1 MNVLILTPDRVGSTL
16 LQRLI
21 TVYMQSHTYDR
32 PVINLHELTNGL
44 MKYYSPV
51 FNQEV
56 LGKPTDRPWGYYQT
70 LNEITE
76 HLHSTDHYKTARL
89 AHYHILNRGDP
100 IADQVPFYQHLNDN
114 FFIISAQRKNL
125 LEHAL
130 SWCIQGHSKK
140 LNVYSH
146 HEKIDTFANIYQD
159 RISIDVKVMTHYLN
173 KYVNYLQW
181 VDNHFTVSSYFEYET
196 HMPNIEEYILGLD
209 IFGWQPKKTWADTF
223 GIGFRDWNRCH
234 YLVSDISGISA
245 QLPSADR
252 LAIAYDSADGPDI
265 VPVISKT
272 TNTDGMSGIAAVL
285 NSLSRSDQQFLQKNS
300 ALYTNSCKAID
311 ELVQHKIITTGIP
324 IKLQT
329 MMEKRRL
336 IRNFDQCVEVYNKW
350 VAEKGI
356 GDAYTHSEITQSSMN
371 EIGQWHAMSRLE

>member
-21 TVYMQSHTYDR
+21 TVYMQSHTYNR

-70 LNEITE
+70 LDEIVE
-76 HLHSTDHYKTARL
+76 HLHNVDHYKTARL
-89 AHYHILNRGDP
+89 AHYHIVSRQDSM
-100 IADQVPFYQHLNDN
+100 AVQVPFYQYLNDN

-130 SWCIQGHSKK
+130 SWCIKGHSRK
-140 LNVYSH
+140 LNVYTH
-146 HEKIDTFANIYQD
+146 QEKIDTFADIYQN
-159 RISIDVKVMTHYLN
+159 RITVDVNAMISYLN

-181 VDNHFTVSSYFEYET
+181 VENHFTVSSYFEYET
-196 HMPNIEEYILGLD
+196 HLPNIEEYILDLD
-209 IFGWQPKKTWADTF
+209 IFGGQQTKSWNDTF
-223 GIGFRDWNRCH
+223 GIEFSDWNRCH
-234 YLVSDISGISA
+234 YLASDMSGLSA
-245 QLPSADR
+245 QLPTPDN
-252 LAIAYDSADGPDI
+252 LKITFDSQDHLDSVDL
-265 VPVISKT
+265 VPVLSK
-272 TNTDGMSGIAAVL
+272 NAIF
-285 NSLSRSDQQFLQKNS
+285 NSLSTGDKQFLQQHTEKYVNS
-300 ALYTNSCKAID
+300 YKAID
-311 ELVQHKIITTGIP
+311 ELVQHKILVTGVP

-336 IRNFDQCVEVYNKW
+336 IRNFDQCAEAYNQW
-350 VAEKGI
+350 VRQSGV
-356 GDAYTHSEITQSSMN
+356 GDPYTDADIKKIESDEISAWHSMPTLGHS
-371 EIGQWHAMSRLE
+371 

>member
-51 FNQEV
+51 FNREV

-70 LNEITE
+70 LDEILE

-89 AHYHILNRGDP
+89 AHYHIVNRQDSM
-100 IADQVPFYQHLNDN
+100 ADQVPFYQYLNDN

-130 SWCIQGHSKK
+130 SWCIQGHSKR
-140 LNVYSH
+140 LNVYTH
-146 HEKIDTFANIYQD
+146 QEKIDTFADIYQN
-159 RISIDVKVMTHYLN
+159 RITVDVNVMIAYLN
-173 KYVNYLQW
+173 KYVNYLRW
-181 VDNHFTVSSYFEYET
+181 VENHFTVNSYFEYET
-196 HMPNIEEYILGLD
+196 HLPNIEEYILGLD
-209 IFGWQPKKTWADTF
+209 IFGGQQTKTWNDTF
-223 GIGFRDWNRCH
+223 GIEFQDWNRCH

-245 QLPSADR
+245 QLPAPDNLQLTFNSADQLDSID
-252 LAIAYDSADGPDI
+252 LA
-265 VPVISKT
+265 PVVTKNEIF
-272 TNTDGMSGIAAVL
+272 
-285 NSLSRSDQQFLQKNS
+285 NSLSTGDRQFVRQNS
-300 ALYTNSCKAID
+300 SKYITSYKAID
-311 ELVQHKIITTGIP
+311 ELVHHKILVTGVP

-336 IRNFDQCVEVYNKW
+336 IKNFDQCTESYNHW
-350 VAEKGI
+350 VKATGI
-356 GDAYTHSEITQSSMN
+356 GDPYTDTDIKKIALN
-371 EIGQWHAMSRLE
+371 EISTWHSMPRLE

>member
-21 TVYMQSHTYDR
+21 TVYMQSHTYNR

-70 LNEITE
+70 LNEIIE

-89 AHYHILNRGDP
+89 AHYHIMNRQDSM
-100 IADQVPFYQHLNDN
+100 ADQVPFYQFLNDN

-130 SWCIQGHSKK
+130 SWGIHGHSKR
-140 LNVYSH
+140 LNVYTH
-146 HEKIDTFANIYQD
+146 QEKIDIFANIYQN
-159 RISIDVKVMTHYLN
+159 RITIDVNVMLAYLD

-196 HMPNIEEYILGLD
+196 HLPKIEKYILGLD
-209 IFGWQPKKTWADTF
+209 IFGGQQTKTWNDTF
-223 GIGFRDWNRCH
+223 GIEFKDWNRCH
-234 YLVSDISGISA
+234 YLASDMSGISA
-245 QLPSADR
+245 QLPAPDN
-252 LAIAYDSADGPDI
+252 LQLTFDSTNQVDNIDL
-265 VPVISKT
+265 VPVVTKNEIF
-272 TNTDGMSGIAAVL
+272 
-285 NSLSRSDQQFLQKNS
+285 NSLSPGDRQFVRQNVGKYVNG
-300 ALYTNSCKAID
+300 YKAIN
-311 ELVQHKIITTGIP
+311 ELVHHKILVTGVP

-329 MMEKRRL
+329 MMEKRQL
-336 IRNFDQCVEVYNKW
+336 IRNFDQCAEAYNQW
-350 VAEKGI
+350 VKESGV
-356 GDAYTHSEITQSSMN
+356 GDPYTESDIKKLALN
-371 EIGQWHAMSRLE
+371 EIKDWHSMTRLE